1 MTVLT
6 AVMTTTHHNASGVP
20 CCAAARSC
28 AMRRLDCAAFPM
40 LEQCMATQYV
50 PVSLIG
56 VPTDIGA
63 GHRGARMGPEALR
76 LSLIHI

>member
-1 MTVLT
+1 M
-6 AVMTTTHHNASGVP
+6 ARPMP
-20 CCAAARSC
+20 CCAAARHGAGVPLECSV
-28 AMRRLDCAAFPM
+28 LSI

-76 LSLIHI
+76 IAGLHEA